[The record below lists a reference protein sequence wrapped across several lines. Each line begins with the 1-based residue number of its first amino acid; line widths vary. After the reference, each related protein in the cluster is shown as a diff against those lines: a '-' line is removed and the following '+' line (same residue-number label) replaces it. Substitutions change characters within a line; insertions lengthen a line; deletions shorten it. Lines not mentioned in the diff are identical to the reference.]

1 MSERSFRLT
10 LVGVVLAVALVAIAG
25 IAVAGA
31 GVGATSDDGAAGTTT
46 DEPTALE
53 QQATLSSQPAASQSP
68 PPVESCAAEPR
79 EDFAPPDDGND
90 TIGWFDG
97 YWYNQPLEID
107 ASDGL
112 TEEELE
118 AVSARTA
125 ARFEAL
131 RCLTFESMPPVDIV
145 DREEF
150 AEETEAQFGD
160 VDQRTSQFDN
170 AQFETLLLIGSETD
184 AIEVRQQDR
193 SATVG
198 GYYDFVNDEIVVI
211 SDDPN
216 QLQLD
221 EAILAHE
228 LGHALQNQ
236 HFDLAGYER
245 DTRDLDNGKLGVIEG
260 DVHRIEQRYL
270 EYCQEDLWNEPCILD
285 DAEDEEAGQE
295 PPSWGLYFMQ
305 FQPYSDGPSFVDHV
319 YEEGGW
325 DAVDALYDD
334 MPRSSVEVIY
344 PERYGEFET
353 ADLEVADRSSDDW
366 ERLTFEEGPDHN
378 VIGQAGLSAIF
389 MDPAYDGTPIVDP
402 NTFLN
407 MDPETGEIDSSNP
420 LNYDLEATSGWEGD
434 RLYVYEN
441 DDHTGSVWK
450 LAWSDA
456 DEAATF
462 VDAYEALVDVRGGQA
477 VDGYAHTYTF
487 DEGSEFEMAL
497 TIYPDDDRVWVVT
510 APTVDDLTDVH
521 DDIELLESGESPLEG
536 GDDADDATDAGTD
549 DGAGDADDTDAG
561 DDDTGDDGIPGFG
574 IAVALSA
581 LLVSVAVAT
590 RLGGRTRLE

>member
-1 MSERSFRLT
+1 MSERSFRRT
-10 LVGVVLAVALVAIAG
+10 LVGVVLAVALVTVAGFAIAG
-25 IAVAGA
+25 AGIGAVAG
-31 GVGATSDDGAAGTTT
+31 DGTAGTTA
-46 DEPTALE
+46 DDPTALE
-53 QQATLSSQPAASQSP
+53 QPAALSSQPAASQSP
-68 PPVESCAAEPR
+68 PPVEPCAAEPP
-79 EDFAPPDDGND
+79 EDFAAPEDGND

-107 ASDGL
+107 ADDGL
-112 TEEELE
+112 TEAELE
-118 AVSARTA
+118 QVSARTA

-131 RCLTFESMPPVDIV
+131 RCLTFESMPPVEIV

-150 AEETEAQFGD
+150 AEQTEAQYGE

-170 AQFETLLLIGSETD
+170 AQFETLLLIGSEED

-236 HFDLAGYER
+236 HFDLAQYTR

-260 DVHRIEQRYL
+260 DVHRVEQRYL

-285 DAEDEEAGQE
+285 DAEDEGDAQE
-295 PPSWGLYFMQ
+295 PPNWGLYFMQ

-344 PERYGEFET
+344 PEHYGEFET
-353 ADLEVADRSSDDW
+353 ADLEVADRSSGDW
-366 ERLTFEEGPDHN
+366 ERLTFEDGPDHN

-407 MDPETGEIDSSNP
+407 IDPETGDIDPSNP

-450 LAWSDA
+450 LAWSDNS
-456 DEAATF
+456 EAATF

-487 DEGSEFEMAL
+487 GEGSEFDMAL
-497 TIYPDDDRVWVVT
+497 TIYPDDDRVWIVT
-510 APTVDDLTDVH
+510 APTVDALTDVH
-521 DDIELLESGESPLEG
+521 DDVELVEAGESPLED
-536 GDDADDATDAGTD
+536 DDADDSDTDAGND
-549 DGAGDADDTDAG
+549 SDADDDTDA
-561 DDDTGDDGIPGFG
+561 DDDATGDDGIPGFG
-574 IAVALSA
+574 IVAAVSA
-581 LLVSVAVAT
+581 LLAT
-590 RLGGRTRLE
+590 AGFAMRLGGRFRLE